1 MELNTAQMDRLPQIE
16 ALFQAVNAQMEREGI
31 AIWDDIYPAV
41 AFPED
46 IRQKRLYVLT
56 QGPELLGAFALCP
69 WTLEGSGM
77 GWAEP
82 DEPACCLERLAVRVD
97 RRGEGLGAAALE
109 HAAKLAREQGARY
122 LRLLVADFNA
132 PAIGLYEKCGFQRVE
147 GIYKLEID
155 GSLIMQEYGFER
167 KL

>member
-97 RRGEGLGAAALE
+97 RRGEGLGAAAQ
-109 HAAKLAREQGARY
+109 EQAE
-122 LRLLVADFNA
+122 
-132 PAIGLYEKCGFQRVE
+132 IGRAHL
-147 GIYKLEID
+147 
-155 GSLIMQEYGFER
+155 
-167 KL
+167 